1 METLS
6 INIDDC
12 ADKNNTSNTTVLNKI
27 IIKII
32 VAFWRYWVIRDVI
45 VINVRVKK
53 PPKSQQYLLAFV
65 G

>member
-12 ADKNNTSNTTVLNKI
+12 DDKRNTSSTTVLNKI

-32 VAFWRYWVIRDVI
+32 VAFWRWVIRDVI
-45 VINVRVKK
+45 VLNVRVKK

>member
-12 ADKNNTSNTTVLNKI
+12 DDKNNTSSTTVLNKI
-27 IIKII
+27 IIKIV
-32 VAFWRYWVIRDVI
+32 VAFWRWVIRDVI
-45 VINVRVKK
+45 VLNVRVKK